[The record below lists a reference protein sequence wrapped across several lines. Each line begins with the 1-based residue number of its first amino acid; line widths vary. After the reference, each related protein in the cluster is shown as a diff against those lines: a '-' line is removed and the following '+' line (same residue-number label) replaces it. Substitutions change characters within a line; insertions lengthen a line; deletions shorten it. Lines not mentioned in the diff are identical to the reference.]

1 MLVTSK
7 VPLAEPVSAAETT
20 PPARPCRPA
29 SAPHNPPSLWMAII
43 CIVLVA
49 LTLRPAIVS
58 VGPLL
63 PGIIEDFGLSH
74 TQASL
79 LTAIP
84 TLLMGLMALPTPWL
98 ARRFGRD
105 AVILG
110 ALVVLF
116 AATGLRAV
124 AGSIGVLF
132 LTTVGIGAGI
142 AVAGALLAGF
152 VKGGYPKH
160 AALLM
165 SLYATALALGSTIAA
180 AATGPITAAAA
191 SWRLGASFWMLPV
204 IIAIV
209 AWFYIRRQGTADGR
223 GAAAAISYPMPV
235 RIPTAWLIALF
246 FACNNIIFYA
256 FISWTAPMYVEFGRS
271 TTCAGLILAGF
282 TLAFMIS
289 NPLFGVLSRNEDRRV
304 ALAVSSAI
312 ALLGTLT
319 LALDPDAMPMI
330 SVPLIAFGTGGAFT
344 LALTLPLDNTENAE
358 QANAWNAFVLL
369 FSYVVAA
376 AGPLLMGYLR
386 DLTGGFNL
394 PLWLMVGV
402 SVVMLGTTP
411 LLKPSHH
418 RRHVAD

>member
-1 MLVTSK
+1 M
-7 VPLAEPVSAAETT
+7 A
-20 PPARPCRPA
+20 
-29 SAPHNPPSLWMAII
+29 AII
-43 CIVLVA
+43 GIVLVA

-58 VGPLL
+58 IGPLL
-63 PGIIEDFGLSH
+63 PDMIEDFRLSH

-98 ARRFGRD
+98 ARKFGRD
-105 AVILG
+105 RVILA
-110 ALVVLF
+110 ALAVLL
-116 AATGLRAV
+116 AATGLRAI

-152 VKGGYPKH
+152 VKGNYPKQ

-180 AATGPITAAAA
+180 AASGPVAAVTA
-191 SWRLGASFWMLPV
+191 SWRWGASLWMLPV
-204 IIAIV
+204 VIAI
-209 AWFYIRRQGTADGR
+209 ATWFFVSRQALTAGR
-223 GAAAAISYPMPV
+223 GRGVGRRYAMPV
-235 RIPTAWLIALF
+235 RNPTAWLITLF
-246 FACNNIIFYA
+246 FACNNIVFYA
-256 FISWTAPMYVEFGRS
+256 FISWTAPMYVEYGRGS
-271 TTCAGLILAGF
+271 TTAGLILASF

-304 ALAVSSAI
+304 ALAVSSTI

-319 LALDPDAMPMI
+319 LAIAPDAMPFVA
-330 SVPLIAFGTGGAFT
+330 VPLIAFGTGGAFT
-344 LALTLPLDNTENAE
+344 LAMTLPLDNTENAE
-358 QANAWNAFVLL
+358 EANAWNAFVLL

-386 DLTGGFNL
+386 DLTGSFNMS
-394 PLWLMVGV
+394 LWLMVGV
-402 SVVMLGTTP
+402 SVVMLGSTP
-411 LLKPSHH
+411 FLKPYQ
-418 RRHVAD
+418 RR